1 MYSKTAEKKRHNRK
15 RYKTFIF
22 RVRRDS
28 ALEARLNDYS
38 TMGDT
43 SVNFLMT
50 EALCKH
56 LNCELP
62 HREYST
68 YKRVR
73 IL

>member
-1 MYSKTAEKKRHNRK
+1 MYSETAEKKRHNRK

-22 RVRRDS
+22 RVRRES
-28 ALEARLNDYS
+28 ALEARLHEHGM
-38 TMGDT
+38 TGET

-56 LNCELP
+56 LDCELP

>member
-1 MYSKTAEKKRHNRK
+1 VTDEKKRHNRK
-15 RYKTFIF
+15 RYKTYIF
-22 RVRRDS
+22 RVRKDS
-28 ALEARLNDYS
+28 ALEALLNEHGL
-38 TMGDT
+38 TGET

-68 YKRVR
+68 YKRTR
-73 IL
+73 II